1 MRGDGGMG
9 ISVLKNEDIT
19 NEEIIFK
26 WDRELIENLLEDV
39 FEKVGR

>member
-1 MRGDGGMG
+1 MKVEKINKER
-9 ISVLKNEDIT
+9 LKK

-26 WDRELIENLLEDV
+26 WDREMLENMLESV